1 MTGEV
6 VNLDDRRP
14 RPLHMMTA
22 GQQEEALADISRA
35 RARRDVTISGAYQ
48 EFNDMLR
55 AYEAAG
61 MSVTDIADAARLTR
75 QRIYQIRDGK

>member
-6 VNLDDRRP
+6 VHLDSRRP

-22 GQQEEALADISRA
+22 GQQEEALTDLA
-35 RARRDVTISGAYQ
+35 RARKTRDSTIRDARQ
-48 EFNDMLR
+48 EFNDRIR

-61 MSVTDIADAARLTR
+61 LPVTEIAVAAGLTR
-75 QRIYQIRDGK
+75 QRIYQIRNEE

>member
-6 VNLDDRRP
+6 INLDERRT

-22 GQQEEALADISRA
+22 GQQDAALTEIR
-35 RARRDVTISGAYQ
+35 RARRKRDKIIKEARQ
-48 EFNDMLR
+48 EFNDLIR

-61 MSVTDIADAARLTR
+61 LSVTDIADAAELTR
-75 QRIYQIRDGK
+75 QRIYQIKDGK